1 MFRLGFF
8 HFTFYFWRYYFCC
21 LQILSPLTHRSP
33 SADLCWYLYI
43 YVCEYIMYVCMYVSL
58 VTNDDAMRCCA
69 ISTYCHNF
77 AISIYKRKSIALSGH
92 EERDYAVL
100 IHQSIATHPSSCA
113 APTTYAIYSSISD
126 RKISWKFFFS
136 LDSFSFAIWFFKGE
150 TEPSPPVWHISNWYL
165 TSMMKW
171 MPINCLQTKALTNVW
186 IYKMYN
192 RVCVYAWI
200 HFSWMYSLR
209 FIRFVLWTIW

>member
-8 HFTFYFWRYYFCC
+8 HFTFYFCRYYIFAVYSSAFDSFRLDPSSAQCWSH
-21 LQILSPLTHRSP
+21 LLYLMSPT
-33 SADLCWYLYI
+33 
-43 YVCEYIMYVCMYVSL
+43 M
-58 VTNDDAMRCCA
+58 MRCCA
-69 ISTYCHNF
+69 MFLRTATISPYQCRKENLVRWVGMRKETTLF
-77 AISIYKRKSIALSGH
+77 AYINQWPRILLL
-92 EERDYAVL
+92 V
-100 IHQSIATHPSSCA
+100 PM
-113 APTTYAIYSSISD
+113 TTYSIHSITSY
-126 RKISWKFFFS
+126 RKISWKFFFA
-136 LDSFSFAIWFFKGE
+136 LDSFSFSIWFFKGNE
-150 TEPSPPVWHISNWYL
+150 EPSPSVWHISNWYL

-186 IYKMYN
+186 IHKMYN